1 LTRKRFRKPG
11 AGAGKSK
18 GRSKVVGDSDKT
30 ETLELARREKNFD
43 IFVIVALLGFGIY
56 QSVLYFGHTVVPVS
70 DFPDLFNVGRD
81 ILSLRLP
88 SRFKQA
94 PVLGM
99 LQYILSWF
107 IGGQN
112 PPLTAGWLLNAI
124 LHPLNLVLLWLVGK
138 KIVGWSAMWLA
149 IIAIL
154 HPWVIYMLTE
164 PLIET
169 TLLFFSLLTFYLM
182 FRRSRWC
189 YLVAS
194 ITTMVRY
201 EGAALILAALVMD
214 MIDSKS
220 RREKFRALAYS
231 AAAGIPMALW
241 MLGTVL
247 TWKPGTSHYL
257 EVFFSKDYAKGLT
270 QANKT
275 GLILHMRL
283 LWLVGFQPL
292 FASIDSIK
300 AMFTAPTQDQVRSIE
315 AFYNISKIVATASFG
330 FGAIYGLLR
339 RNWNILA
346 LLTFFVPYFV
356 LHAFYP
362 YPLSRFHTNIFWIA
376 LLICWFG
383 FQSGWLLLDK
393 NGRVPRAVT
402 LLLQGLTAT
411 IAVIWVLAL
420 LPYLPKVARI
430 SPKSFSLPYVTMSL
444 LVVIFAARIY
454 VYRTRHILREFA
466 ILAVTSLVIVSNQF
480 ALVRL
485 VGNGQNEVEFKQL
498 AEWYM
503 ANTKPGEKLGVY
515 MAGVVKMF
523 APGRAESIVHL
534 PAADNP
540 QDFIKA
546 CYENDI
552 TYVAWATRE
561 GLSIDHTGYI
571 QAGLDKNIAA
581 LARPENVGP
590 PYEFVTQIG
599 SRSAYINVFRLPR
612 PPEGPRRSGPG

>member
-1 LTRKRFRKPG
+1 MAKKSLRKRKAPSG
-11 AGAGKSK
+11 PKKAGRPVAKADQAG
-18 GRSKVVGDSDKT
+18 
-30 ETLELARREKNFD
+30 TLELDRREKRFD
-43 IFVIVALLGFGIY
+43 IFVIVALLALGIY
-56 QSVLYFGHTVVPVS
+56 QSVLYFGHTVVPIS

-81 ILSLRLP
+81 ILSFRLP

-99 LQYILSWF
+99 LQYIIFLLM
-107 IGGQN
+107 GGHK

-124 LHPLNLVLLWLVGK
+124 LHPLNLVLLWLLGK
-138 KIVGWSAMWLA
+138 RIVGRSALWLA
-149 IIAIL
+149 IIALI

-189 YLVAS
+189 YLTAS

-201 EGAALILAALVMD
+201 EGAALILAAFVMD
-214 MIDSKS
+214 MIESHN
-220 RREKFRALAYS
+220 RREKIRALLYS
-231 AAAGIPMALW
+231 VAAGIPMALW
-241 MLGTVL
+241 ILGTIL

-257 EVFFSKDYAKGLT
+257 AVFFSKDYAKGLT

-275 GLILHMRL
+275 GLMLHMRL
-283 LWLVGFQPL
+283 LWWVGFQPL
-292 FASIDSIK
+292 FASIESVK
-300 AMFTAPTQDQVRSIE
+300 AMFATPTPDQGRSIE
-315 AFYNISKIVATASFG
+315 AFYNVTKIVAAAGFAFG
-330 FGAIYGLLR
+330 TIYGLLR

-346 LLTFFVPYFV
+346 LLIFFVPYFV

-383 FQSGWLLLDK
+383 LQSAWHLLDK
-393 NGRVPRAVT
+393 NHRVPKAVT
-402 LLLQGLTAT
+402 LLLQGITAG

-430 SPKSFSLPYVTMSL
+430 SPTSFSLPYVTMSL
-444 LVVIFAARIY
+444 LAVVLAARAY
-454 VYRTRHILREFA
+454 VYRTRYLLREFA

-485 VGNGQNEVEFKQL
+485 VGNGQREVEFKQL
-498 AEWYM
+498 AQWYEDN
-503 ANTKPGEKLGVY
+503 ARPGEKLGIY
-515 MAGVVKMF
+515 MAGVVRMF
-523 APGRAESIVHL
+523 APDRAEDIVHL
-534 PAADNP
+534 PTADNP

-561 GLSIDHTGYI
+561 GARGGHTGYI
-571 QAGLDKNIAA
+571 QAKLDKNIAA
-581 LARPENVGP
+581 LARPENVKP

-599 SRSAYINVFRLPR
+599 SRNAYINVFRLRR
-612 PPEGPRRSGPG
+612 PTEAPGRSGPG